1 LPYHLA
7 REMVTA
13 HGCTDWSGL
22 GVFVEGTG
30 HDCRIFSQGWGAG
43 FQCMVVAYPL
53 LGTGAVVMTNSDPG
67 RPQSHALTGEIMRA
81 IGHAYR
87 WPGHVDV
94 GW

>member
-1 LPYHLA
+1 
-7 REMVTA
+7 
-13 HGCTDWSGL
+13 
-22 GVFVEGTG
+22 
-30 HDCRIFSQGWGAG
+30 
-43 FQCMVVAYPL
+43 VAYPL